1 MSLSH
6 NKVFIGLLVAFA
18 FFFGFFYCIP
28 QFLPEIDKLFITIMI
43 FLFAT
48 LAGFFISRQG
58 MRYRQLVGKVTDF
71 DGAISFFYR
80 SIGVFGEDAQERAA
94 IIIQKH
100 YTAIM
105 ERSDWGHYFSVKS
118 TTITDFNLLIAKE
131 ANEPEELTPAQTA
144 FVMRAYHT
152 LEELQRLRKN
162 MVALYNE
169 NIPHFQW
176 GLIIFLVV
184 MLIVAIAS
192 IPSAQAFAESLFK
205 ASFAT
210 VIIAV
215 LFMLMKLN
223 RFTFFENMVGRSSG
237 QDVLDIIEGKK

>member
-1 MSLSH
+1 
-6 NKVFIGLLVAFA
+6 
-18 FFFGFFYCIP
+18 
-28 QFLPEIDKLFITIMI
+28 MI

-58 MRYRQLVGKVTDF
+58 VRYRQLVSKVTDF

-80 SIGVFGEDAQERAA
+80 SIAVFGPEAQDKAA
-94 IIIQKH
+94 VIIKKH

-105 ERSDWGHYFSVKS
+105 AHNDWGHYFGTKS
-118 TTITDFNLLIAKE
+118 TTITDFNILIAQE
-131 ANEPEELTPAQTA
+131 ANSKEKLDPAQTA

-152 LEELQRLRKN
+152 LEEVQRLRKN

-169 NIPHFQW
+169 NIPRFQW
-176 GLIIFLVV
+176 ALILFLVV
-184 MLIVAIAS
+184 MLIAAIAS
-192 IPSAQAFAESLFK
+192 IPSADAFIASLFK
-205 ASFAT
+205 ASFST

-215 LFMLMKLN
+215 VFMLVKLN
-223 RFTFFENMVGRSSG
+223 QFTFFENMVGQSSG